1 MMGWHNGSWG
11 ASQWVAMSLMMLL
24 FWVAVIALGVW
35 LVRSTRRT
43 PRTPESGRSKRV
55 TETDGA
61 QRVPAERFARGE
73 IDETEFTGSRRLL
86 RTPTAK
92 ETSR

>member
-1 MMGWHNGSWG
+1 MMDWTNGGWG
-11 ASQWVAMSLMMLL
+11 AGQWVAMSLMMLI

-43 PRTPESGRSKRV
+43 PRTPESVIPER
-55 TETDGA
+55 TTATDDA
-61 QRVPAERFARGE
+61 QRLLAERFARGE
-73 IDETEFTGSRRLL
+73 IDETEFTRSRTLL

-92 ETSR
+92 ETLR